1 MPGPVLQTDAFVL
14 GRRPPAES
22 FQTLTIFC
30 AAQGALLVL
39 QRVPK
44 KPSPGRLV
52 LDLFDE
58 AAFTLETPRAGGP
71 WFVREARLLSRPA
84 DIGRDYEALR
94 RASML
99 ATLVARNPVPE
110 ESRAGVGVLLREA
123 LAAFASGA
131 PPALVYFKS
140 LWRFARDEGHP
151 VREQW
156 FPGLSPA
163 QRDEAGRL
171 LRTPL
176 ADLAGDPGAARVA
189 AELAGRL
196 EAYLR
201 GHTELLLD

>member
-1 MPGPVLQTDAFVL
+1 MPGPVLQADAFVL
-14 GRRPPAES
+14 ARRPPAES
-22 FQTLTIFC
+22 FQTLTVFC
-30 AAQGALLVL
+30 PIHGALIVL

-58 AAFTLETPRAGGP
+58 AALTLETPRAGGP
-71 WFVREARLLSRPA
+71 WFVREARLLARPV
-84 DIGRDYEALR
+84 DIGRNYDALR
-94 RASML
+94 LASAL
-99 ATLVARNPVPE
+99 ATLVARNPVPA
-110 ESRAGVGVLLREA
+110 ESRGQVGGLLREA
-123 LAAFASGA
+123 FAAFASAA
-131 PPALVYFKS
+131 PPAVVYFKS

-156 FPGLSPA
+156 LPGLSPL
-163 QRDEAGRL
+163 QRDEGARL

-176 ADLAGDPGAARVA
+176 AALAGESRAAAMA
-189 AELAGRL
+189 ADLTGRL

>member
-1 MPGPVLQTDAFVL
+1 MPGPVLHTNAFVL

-22 FQTLTIFC
+22 FQTLTVFC
-30 AAQGALLVL
+30 QTHGAILVL

-71 WFVREARLLSRPA
+71 WFIREARLLSRPEG
-84 DIGRDYEALR
+84 IGRDYEALQ
-94 RASML
+94 RASRL

-110 ESRAGVGVLLREA
+110 ESRLGVGVLLREA

-131 PPALVYFKS
+131 PAALVYFKS

-156 FPGLSPA
+156 FPGLPA
-163 QRDEAGRL
+163 ASRDEATRL

-176 ADLAGDPGAARVA
+176 AGLAADPRAVATAADLAT
-189 AELAGRL
+189 RL
-196 EAYLR
+196 ESYLR
-201 GHTELLLD
+201 SHTELLLD

>member
-14 GRRPPAES
+14 ARRPPAES
-22 FQTLTIFC
+22 FQTLTVFC
-30 AAQGALLVL
+30 PTHGTLIVL

-58 AAFTLETPRAGGP
+58 ASFTLETPRAGGP
-71 WFVREARLLSRPA
+71 WFVREARLLARPA
-84 DIGRDYEALR
+84 DIGRDYDALR
-94 RASML
+94 RASAL
-99 ATLVARNPVPE
+99 ATLIARNPAPA
-110 ESRAGVGVLLREA
+110 ESRAQVGALLREA
-123 LAAFASGA
+123 LAAFASSA

-156 FPGLSPA
+156 LPSLSA
-163 QRDEAGRL
+163 TQRAEAARL

-176 ADLAGDPGAARVA
+176 AGLSGDKGAVANAADLAT
-189 AELAGRL
+189 RL

>member
-1 MPGPVLQTDAFVL
+1 MRGPVLHTDAFVL
-14 GRRPPAES
+14 ARRPPAES
-22 FQTLTIFC
+22 FQTLNVFC
-30 AAQGALLVL
+30 VAHGALLVL

-58 AAFTLETPRAGGP
+58 AAFTLEAPRAGGP
-71 WFVREARLLSRPA
+71 WFVREARLLARPA

-94 RASML
+94 HASTL

-123 LAAFASGA
+123 FAAFASGA
-131 PPALVYFKS
+131 SPVLVYFKS

-156 FPGLSPA
+156 FPSLSPA
-163 QRDEAGRL
+163 QRDEAARL

-176 ADLAGDPGAARVA
+176 AGLAGDPGAATA
-189 AELAGRL
+189 AADLAIRL

-201 GHTELLLD
+201 SHTELLLD